1 MKFAPKKDP
10 PNSDDASLAIDR
22 IERWTKKQGLHGNQ
36 GPLTSVDKRLRDIKT
51 VRDYIESLHR
61 NTITA
66 SFTLMDWDGYY
77 NPNTGRGSVK
87 GLAQIVEESY
97 IALQGKSWRGC
108 DKQEADE
115 NNERFRR
122 TDGE

>member
-51 VRDYIESLHR
+51 VRDYIESLHGR
-61 NTITA
+61 IVNA

-77 NPNTGRGSVK
+77 NPKTKRGSVQ
-87 GLAQIVEESY
+87 GLSEIVEEAYTS
-97 IALQGKSWRGC
+97 LQGKSWRS
-108 DKQEADE
+108 DK
-115 NNERFRR
+115 
-122 TDGE
+122 